1 MTNLGSKVNDLII
14 AKEILSCKGV
24 SAVTFPR
31 LNEEDV
37 IKYEN
42 LSHTIFG
49 EGYNLF
55 TTYSSQPSE
64 CSVTIKPKDSNG
76 AYR

>member
-1 MTNLGSKVNDLII
+1 MTSLGAKVNDLII
-14 AKEILSCKGV
+14 AKEILSCRGV
-24 SAVTFPR
+24 SAITFPH

-37 IKYEN
+37 TKYEN

-49 EGYNLF
+49 EGYNIF
-55 TTYSSQPSE
+55 TTYSHQPTE
-64 CSVTIKPKDSNG
+64 CSVTIKPKNSNG